1 MQKKRLAYFFISLAA
16 VSQNIS
22 PVFAGELAIKAKNHV
37 TAIPLEEVDHYLNQN
52 KTQETIVIEDAALL
66 DVHISYA
73 NLPAEAIVEIAGKN
87 NNEVY
92 RYAAEKILS
101 GSDDHHVSFDAL
113 SIFGDSVTVRLL
125 SADGSALPSSRQA
138 EIAFQVRGEAKLQDV
153 SLFNIIPG
161 DKNPPP
167 HSCFKESPFIYNYTK
182 PVAVIRDTYDR
193 EKPHYNTGWRIGEK
207 GVDGDLLVLSSFPLK
222 EDKKVRTTEVWF
234 VQEVEVNPNDCTS
247 YQIKKTAKV
256 KAFGKSS
263 SRDGKYRLLSLD
275 FAGDKAQE
283 DFVKSLG
290 YLGIDPRDETKAND
304 IATQK
309 TEFYLPQAQFK
320 KDNARL
326 YAAVNK
332 SDGTHCAI
340 ELYDREAGQF
350 RHRCSTYNNDMSNK
364 NNPMKPGVGA
374 PLIDNDTQRVLAL
387 STSGELVNGYNQAM
401 PIARIWPKIKEF
413 FPDGAIPDTSFIVND
428 RVAAAQKSLKGYASV
443 NVAQVIPEPG
453 STPDVSQFACKW
465 WLPAGVKASE
475 PNPESSTILLYEKT
489 GTVADPLIAWCDIK
503 GGEQKYRPQWVMTAI
518 P

>member
-1 MQKKRLAYFFISLAA
+1 MQRKRLAYFFISLAA
-16 VSQNIS
+16 VSQSIS
-22 PVFAGELAIKAKNHV
+22 PVFAGEQAIKAKNHE

-73 NLPAEAIVEIAGKN
+73 NLPADALVEIAGKN

-101 GSDDHHVSFDAL
+101 GSDDHHVSFDTL

-125 SADGSALPSSRQA
+125 AADGSALPSSRQA

-167 HSCFKESPFIYNYTK
+167 HSCFKDSPFIYNYTK

-290 YLGIDPRDETKAND
+290 YLGIDPRDETKVND

-326 YAAVNK
+326 YDAVNK

-350 RHRCSTYNNDMSNK
+350 RHRCSTYNNDMGNK

-374 PLIDNDTQRVLAL
+374 PLIDNYTQRVLAL

-401 PIARIWPKIKEF
+401 PIARIWPQIKAF
-413 FPDGAIPDTSFIVND
+413 FPDGAIPDTSFVINGQ
-428 RVAAAQKSLKGYASV
+428 VADAQKSLKGYANASV
-443 NVAQVIPEPG
+443 VQIL
-453 STPDVSQFACKW
+453 PDLLYSGISQYACKW
-465 WLPAGVKASE
+465 WLPTGVKASK
-475 PNPESSTILLYEKT
+475 PNPDSSGMLIYEKT
-489 GTVADPLIAWCDIK
+489 GTVTDPLIAWCDVE